1 MRTSIAAFAVLR
13 RAIPTTTARSFTMS
27 DSAASASGSIT
38 SSIQHK
44 LTESLQPTKL
54 EIRNDSAKHSH
65 HAAMIAQGG
74 GSGETHFFV
83 EITSPA
89 FEGKTQIARHRQI
102 NTVLADEFD
111 RGLHSLSIRARTPAE
126 QAKAEAAGIP

>member
-74 GSGETHFFV
+74 GSGET
-83 EITSPA
+83 P